1 MQIFSTKHDSNGGGS
16 SSSSS
21 LSLHRVGFDDP
32 TIVEPSNNSE

>member
-1 MQIFSTKHDSNGGGS
+1 MQIFSTKHDSNGGG